1 MTERR
6 ALLIGCSRYQ
16 DPSFAEL
23 AAPFHDLAELSTVL
37 SRQDIGGYTVQRL
50 FDVTASEA
58 RLAVSALL
66 KEAKR
71 TDVLFVHFSCH
82 GWLDDTFRLH
92 LVLRDS
98 RSEHIEA
105 TGFSVALLAELL
117 EVCASEQ
124 IVLSID
130 CCYSGRVKRV
140 LTHRGPSSVGLGAR
154 LQEAGSGFAV
164 LTSADEVQAAME
176 PSGKLRRVGAP
187 RTSLYVTALVEG
199 LRTGDAD
206 LDRDGVVSLPD
217 LAEYLRQ
224 RFVGQAQQPT
234 ASLFLKRPVT
244 VALNPQ
250 HPVPDKVTGR
260 PPAPADTE
268 DICRVL
274 RSAPLALGL
283 VIRPPD
289 DDPALRGL
297 RKAMP
302 GASGEKVLGY
312 QDRGHYLHL
321 FNNFLPVW
329 RSHEGYLVFTD
340 TAVHLPKRGGRLTYE
355 ELAIHEIRAKSTWVS
370 GHYRQGGGYV
380 SHYVLL
386 AHPYRRLT
394 LGAGSADS
402 AERMA
407 ALLSALA
414 GLRPD

>member
-16 DPSFAEL
+16 DRSFAEL

-105 TGFSVALLAELL
+105 AGFSVALLAELL

-164 LTSADEVQAAME
+164 LTSADEVQAAIE
-176 PSGKLRRVGAP
+176 PSGKLRKVGAP
-187 RTSLYVTALVEG
+187 APPCTSPHWSKDSGPETPTS
-199 LRTGDAD
+199 TG
-206 LDRDGVVSLPD
+206 
-217 LAEYLRQ
+217 
-224 RFVGQAQQPT
+224 T
-234 ASLFLKRPVT
+234 ASYPSPTWRST
-244 VALNPQ
+244 SDSASW
-250 HPVPDKVTGR
+250 GR
-260 PPAPADTE
+260 PSS
-268 DICRVL
+268 R
-274 RSAPLALGL
+274 R
-283 VIRPPD
+283 RPSSSK
-289 DDPALRGL
+289 DP
-297 RKAMP
+297 
-302 GASGEKVLGY
+302 
-312 QDRGHYLHL
+312 
-321 FNNFLPVW
+321 
-329 RSHEGYLVFTD
+329 
-340 TAVHLPKRGGRLTYE
+340 
-355 ELAIHEIRAKSTWVS
+355 
-370 GHYRQGGGYV
+370 
-380 SHYVLL
+380 
-386 AHPYRRLT
+386 
-394 LGAGSADS
+394 
-402 AERMA
+402 
-407 ALLSALA
+407 
-414 GLRPD
+414 

>member
-16 DPSFAEL
+16 DRSFAEL

-58 RLAVSALL
+58 QLAVSKLF
-66 KEAKR
+66 KESKR
-71 TDVLFVHFSCH
+71 TDVLFLHFSCH

-98 RSEHIEA
+98 HSGHIEA
-105 TGFSVALLAELL
+105 TGFPVTLLAELL
-117 EVCASEQ
+117 ETCASEQ

-176 PSGKLRRVGAP
+176 PSGKLRKIGAP
-187 RTSLYVTALVEG
+187 RTSLYVTAMVEG

-206 LDRDGVVSLPD
+206 LDRDGVVSILD

-250 HPVPDKVTGR
+250 QPVSDKVTGR
-260 PPAPADTE
+260 PSAGANTE
-268 DICRVL
+268 EICRVL
-274 RSAPLALGL
+274 RGAPLALGL

-289 DDPALRGL
+289 DDPGL
-297 RKAMP
+297 RHLRKTTP
-302 GASGEKVLGY
+302 GVAGEKILGY
-312 QDRGHYLHL
+312 WDRGHRWHL
-321 FNNFLPVW
+321 FNNFLPVG
-329 RSHEGYLVFTD
+329 RSHDGYLVFTH
-340 TAVHLPKRGGRLTYE
+340 TAVHLPKRSGRLTYE
-355 ELAIHEIRAKSTWVS
+355 ELGAHEITAESVRVA

-380 SHYVLL
+380 SSYVLL
-386 AHPYRRLT
+386 KHPYRSLT
-394 LGAGSADS
+394 FGDGSRDS
-402 AERMA
+402 AERLA
-407 ALLSALA
+407 ALLNSLA
-414 GLRPD
+414 GIHPG